1 MLEQIFGSKTRAK
14 LLRLFLER
22 PSDLFYVR
30 NLSRLISEHLNSVRR
45 ELANLENLGLLV
57 SQERDGKRYYSVDT
71 NFPLFNEFRLLITK
85 SHLLVERVIIK
96 KAQKLDGIKYLALT
110 GKFIEDPNVA
120 TDLLIIGRVSKDD
133 LSKFIKEIE
142 KGYDRDL
149 RYTYLTMPEF
159 LDRKKL
165 TDKFLYSILQGKKI
179 VLIDKLAAGAV

>member
-30 NLSRLISEHLNSVRR
+30 NLSRLIKEHLNSVRR
-45 ELANLENLGLLV
+45 ELANLENMGLLV
-57 SQERDGKRYYSVDT
+57 SLERDGKKYYSVDT
-71 NFPLFNEFRLLITK
+71 AFPIFNELRSLILK
-85 SHLLVERVIIK
+85 SHLLVERLIVK
-96 KAQKLDGIKYLALT
+96 KLQRLDGIKYLALT
-110 GKFIEDPNVA
+110 GKFVDDLALP
-120 TDLLIIGRVSKDD
+120 TDMLIIGRVSKDN

-149 RYTYLTMPEF
+149 RYTYLTMAEF
-159 LDRKKL
+159 QDRKAM

-179 VLIDKLAAGAV
+179 VLLDHLPEVKL